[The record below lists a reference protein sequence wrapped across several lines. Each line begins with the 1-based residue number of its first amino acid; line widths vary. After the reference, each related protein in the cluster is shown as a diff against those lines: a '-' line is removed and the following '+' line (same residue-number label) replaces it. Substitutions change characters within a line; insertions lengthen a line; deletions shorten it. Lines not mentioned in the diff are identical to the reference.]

1 MKRRAGPG
9 RLRPESLP
17 AEWLEPAAGYLE
29 HLQAGGASAAT
40 LRVRRHYLKHLA
52 RHVGTG
58 PWDATPA
65 MLVAFLARPDW
76 APETRKSARST
87 VRGFYRWAEDAGR
100 VELDPARRMPA
111 VRVPAGLP
119 RPAPEQVVEDAL
131 RRADDR
137 GRLMVLLAAYGGLR
151 CCEIA
156 RLHSRDLT
164 AEGLRVRG
172 KGGGTRVI
180 PVEAAALVEALGALP
195 KGWAFPGQIDGHL
208 APASVSRALKRL
220 VGPGFSGHTLRHR
233 FASRAYAG
241 TRDLRACQILLGH
254 SKPETTARYTLVP
267 EESLIAAVRA
277 AM

>member
-9 RLRPESLP
+9 RLRPEALP

-40 LRVRRHYLKHLA
+40 LRLRRHYLKHLA

-76 APETRKSARST
+76 APETRKSARSA
-87 VRGFYRWAEDAGR
+87 VRGFYRWAEDGGR
-100 VELDPARRMPA
+100 VELDPARRMPS
-111 VRVPAGLP
+111 VRVPAGAP
-119 RPAPEQVVEDAL
+119 RPAPEQVVAEAL
-131 RRADDR
+131 RLANPRER
-137 GRLMVLLAAYGGLR
+137 VMVMLGAYAGMR
-151 CCEIA
+151 CGEIS
-156 RLHSRDLT
+156 RVHSRDLT

-180 PVEAAALVEALGALP
+180 PIQPALVQALRALP
-195 KGWAFPGQIDGHL
+195 IGWAFPGQIDGHL
-208 APASVSRALKRL
+208 APASVSVTIKAL
-220 VGPGFSGHTLRHR
+220 VGEGWSAHALRHR

-241 TRDLRACQILLGH
+241 TRDLRAVQILLGH